1 MEAFVRRAADGTF
14 EADLF
19 ELDGIPPK
27 DPPRVRGKP
36 SAYVATREL
45 VLAFSKSS
53 VHADLWLVPI
63 PPALTALMEQLRRP
77 APPPPP
83 SLHGAG
89 SASHCPITLDN
100 EDEPGGTAPL
110 AGAVHETLAA
120 PAAGAAAPP
129 KVAAEDDEAAE
140 LVLGHASSSAARDPA
155 VQPARRP
162 GTRPPLRLDHLA
174 WDAYVYPTRCSSN
187 TFYGAWGFDGK
198 PARHDELFN
207 DEAKKGRAIPL
218 ANRRPTKEDA
228 AMRRYEGLLRY
239 GEGARISYAL
249 REFYHKQTVFLDLEM
264 RQMLGSVR
272 AIYET
277 GACRLTVLRRLEQ
290 EPPHRLAQLVL
301 LAAAPEQHPE
311 LHSFASRRPP
321 EPPSPQ
327 APEPVVAPELHSFA
341 SLGAT
346 TGGTLPHEIDSIE
359 VAEPEGGGERRKA
372 NTVPDAEASG
382 MQAPAA
388 DWPRTVQAAAKR
400 PKLTAISTSTATA
413 TPDSSYTATYGST
426 PDYGAVV
433 GDLASVAL
441 GMAEVREMLE
451 RFRLG
456 TYAAN
461 FDEAGYDDRD
471 FILQMNAEHLDALV
485 RDVGMKPGH
494 ALKFRDF
501 LAQERRRAPQVMPQ
515 SR

>member
-1 MEAFVRRAADGTF
+1 
-14 EADLF
+14 
-19 ELDGIPPK
+19 
-27 DPPRVRGKP
+27 
-36 SAYVATREL
+36 
-45 VLAFSKSS
+45 
-53 VHADLWLVPI
+53 
-63 PPALTALMEQLRRP
+63 
-77 APPPPP
+77 
-83 SLHGAG
+83 
-89 SASHCPITLDN
+89 
-100 EDEPGGTAPL
+100 
-110 AGAVHETLAA
+110 
-120 PAAGAAAPP
+120 
-129 KVAAEDDEAAE
+129 
-140 LVLGHASSSAARDPA
+140 
-155 VQPARRP
+155 
-162 GTRPPLRLDHLA
+162 
-174 WDAYVYPTRCSSN
+174 
-187 TFYGAWGFDGK
+187 
-198 PARHDELFN
+198 
-207 DEAKKGRAIPL
+207 
-218 ANRRPTKEDA
+218 
-228 AMRRYEGLLRY
+228 MRRYEGLLRY

-249 REFYHKQTVFLDLEM
+249 REFYLKQTIRLDMEM
-264 RQMLGSVR
+264 RAMLADVR

-277 GACRLTVLRRLEQ
+277 GANKWTVLSRLEQ

-311 LHSFASRRPP
+311 SHSFASRRPP

-327 APEPVVAPELHSFA
+327 APEPVVAPELHAFA

-359 VAEPEGGGERRKA
+359 VAEGGGERRKA

-400 PKLTAISTSTATA
+400 PKLTAISTANSTSTATA
-413 TPDSSYTATYGST
+413 TPDSTYTATYGST

-501 LAQERRRAPQVMPQ
+501 LAQERRRAPQAMPQ